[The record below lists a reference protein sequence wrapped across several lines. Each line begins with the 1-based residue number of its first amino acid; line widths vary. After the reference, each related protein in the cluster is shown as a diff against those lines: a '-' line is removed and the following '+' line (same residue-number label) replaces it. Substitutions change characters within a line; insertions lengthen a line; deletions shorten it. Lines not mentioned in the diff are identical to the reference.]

1 MTRAGADDDAERS
14 DEVGVPPACGGE
26 RRPMTQVLRAVVT
39 EQPIVL
45 AEHEELVG
53 HQAAGAI
60 VGFVGMIR
68 DHDGGR
74 QVLRLEYSA
83 HPSAE
88 QVMADIL
95 AEVAESAQGVRAIAA
110 SHRIGA
116 LQIGEA
122 ALVAAVAADHRHAAF
137 EACARLVDTIKE
149 RLPVWK
155 HQIFADGTDEWVG
168 SA

>member
-1 MTRAGADDDAERS
+1 MTLVVRAA
-14 DEVGVPPACGGE
+14 
-26 RRPMTQVLRAVVT
+26 MTD
-39 EQPIVL
+39 QPIFL

-53 HQAAGAI
+53 HQSAGAV

-74 QVLRLEYSA
+74 RVVRLEYSA

-88 QVMADIL
+88 QVMADV
-95 AEVAESAQGVRAIAA
+95 VAEIAKESSGLRAVAA
-110 SHRIGA
+110 SHRIGV
-116 LQIGEA
+116 LHIGDA
-122 ALVAAVAADHRHAAF
+122 ALVAAVAADHRQAAF
-137 EACARLVDTIKE
+137 ATCAQLVDTIKA

-155 HQIFADGTDEWVG
+155 HQFFEDGSEEWVG